1 MLAAVEGNALVARAG
16 DECLRGRLHVY
27 TGDGKGKTT
36 AALGLALRAAGAGM
50 KVLFVQFAK
59 GRHTSELAALERLA
73 DLITVRR
80 FGREGF
86 ISGEPTDEDRA
97 LARAGLDEA
106 ERAASSGEYGLLV
119 LDEAA
124 VAVKLGLF
132 AADELLEVIDAVQAA
147 SPRTE
152 IVLTGRGAPEGLIA
166 RAGLVTEIRAV
177 KHYYDEGAGARVG
190 IEK

>member
-1 MLAAVEGNALVARAG
+1 MAGREDASAL
-16 DECLRGRLHVY
+16 GRLHVY

-59 GRHTSELAALERLA
+59 GRHTSELVSLERFA
-73 DLITVRR
+73 DLIDVRR

-86 ISGEPTDEDRA
+86 IGCEPGRGPAEEDRS
-97 LARAGLDEA
+97 LARAGLAEA
-106 ERAASSGEYGLLV
+106 TRAASSGEYGLLV

-124 VAVKLGLF
+124 VALKLGLF
-132 AADELLEVIDAVQAA
+132 ATGDLLEAIASVQSAA
-147 SPRTE
+147 PETE
-152 IVLTGRGAPEGLIA
+152 IVVTGRGAPAELVEQA
-166 RAGLVTEIRAV
+166 DLVTEMRAV
-177 KHYYDEGAGARVG
+177 KHYHDEGAAARVG

>member
-1 MLAAVEGNALVARAG
+1 VAGAG
-16 DECLRGRLHVY
+16 DESTRGRLHVY

-86 ISGEPTDEDRA
+86 ISGEPSDEDRA
-97 LARAGLDEA
+97 LAREGLDEA

-132 AADELLEVIDAVQAA
+132 AEDEVLEVIDAVQAA

-152 IVLTGRGAPEGLIA
+152 IVVTGREAPEGLIA
-166 RAGLVTEIRAV
+166 RANLVTEMRAV
-177 KHYYDEGAGARVG
+177 KHYFDKGAGARVG